1 MSGHFSLDSGKC
13 LGCHRMEFSSLT
25 ATGVLGVTRRGVPF
39 GWDSGSLLLVTRCPP
54 GVAQGIQ
61 RCVTATDSYHLRI
74 VPPGMTINPRR
85 SGCLCALARRECPMG
100 VPLMVKPL
108 TLISGPDRGGS
119 CMVRCGCSCIIRV
132 WGVDNSLLSSNT

>member
-1 MSGHFSLDSGKC
+1 MSWVSRDGVFLLDSDRC
-13 LGCHRMEFSSLT
+13 LGCHR
-25 ATGVLGVTRRGVPF
+25 ARCPHWV
-39 GWDSGSLLLVTRCPP
+39 GSLGLLLRVTRCPP

-61 RCVTATDSYHLRI
+61 RCVTATDSYHLGI

-85 SGCLCALARRECPMG
+85 SGWLCALARRECPMG

-108 TLISGPDRGGS
+108 TLFLGPDRGGS

-132 WGVDNSLLSSNT
+132 WGVDNFLLSSKTLT